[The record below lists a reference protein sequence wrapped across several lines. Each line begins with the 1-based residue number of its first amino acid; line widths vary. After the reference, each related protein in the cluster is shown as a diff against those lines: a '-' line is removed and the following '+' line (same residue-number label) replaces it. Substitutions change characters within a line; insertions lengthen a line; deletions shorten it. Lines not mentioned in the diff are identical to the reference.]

1 MSENVLLFIF
11 GLITTALGAVTMLLI
26 GWIVWEVR
34 QLRKEMK
41 ECVPD
46 QYCKVM
52 MTAHENRIKVL
63 ETQSLCGGTKFDLT
77 RNL

>member
-1 MSENVLLFIF
+1 MSENVVLFGF

-34 QLRKEMK
+34 QLRRELK

-46 QYCKVM
+46 NYCKAM
-52 MTAHENRIKVL
+52 MSAHEKRIDAL
-63 ETQSLCGGTKFDLT
+63 ETQSICGGTRYDLLT
-77 RNL
+77 QK

>member
-1 MSENVLLFIF
+1 MSENALLAGF
-11 GLITTALGAVTMLLI
+11 GILTTALGTVTMLLI

-34 QLRKEMK
+34 QLRRELK

-52 MTAHENRIKVL
+52 MAAHEKRL
-63 ETQSLCGGTKFDLT
+63 ERLEKMEW
-77 RNL
+77 

>member
-11 GLITTALGAVTMLLI
+11 GLITTALGAVTMVLI
-26 GWIVWEVR
+26 GWIVWEIR
-34 QLRKEMK
+34 QLRSELK

-46 QYCKVM
+46 NYCKAM
-52 MTAHENRIKVL
+52 MSAHEKRLDAL